1 MTVSLP
7 PQKNKWYK
15 NPREYLFIFSD
26 CESLTQGI
34 LFLYHSK
41 LNLKSML
48 YKTEKDYRLIIKSN
62 HAKPCLFSLI
72 EFCQRH
78 SSNCFETAYTKEY
91 GKLLIGNNA
100 IKTFGKY
107 FSKEI

>member
-7 PQKNKWYK
+7 PHKNKWYK

-26 CESLTQGI
+26 CESLIQGI
-34 LFLYHSK
+34 LFLYHLK
-41 LNLKSML
+41 LNFKSML

-62 HAKPCLFSLI
+62 HTKPCFLTLN
-72 EFCQRH
+72 EFCLRQ
-78 SSNCFETAYTKEY
+78 SNNCFETAYTKEY

-107 FSKEI
+107 FSK